1 MAYNKRQMLEDNSSA
16 IRVAFQLQK
25 EKRKATDQETTIL
38 SKYSGFGGLKMI
50 LRSTRLEDKGTWPKS
65 EQPYFELVREL
76 KYALIEGA
84 GNAENAKIFFQGLQS
99 TITDAFYT
107 PAEIPAAIKNVLST
121 MDITPTK
128 VLDPSAGNGAF
139 LKPFIEKETQYL
151 AIEKDAITSLILAAQ
166 YGNVQ
171 GKGYEEIG
179 AEYNNHFDLVT
190 SNIPFGQIKVFD
202 PTFLEG
208 ASAQQKS
215 LNAIHNYFFVK
226 ALDNVKDG
234 GLIAFVTSLVFAN
247 APTHE
252 DVRRYIL
259 SSEKLVSATRLPNK
273 LFSDTANTEVGTDL
287 IILQKNSNKASKPEL

>member
-1 MAYNKRQMLEDNSSA
+1 
-16 IRVAFQLQK
+16 
-25 EKRKATDQETTIL
+25 
-38 SKYSGFGGLKMI
+38 
-50 LRSTRLEDKGTWPKS
+50 
-65 EQPYFELVREL
+65 
-76 KYALIEGA
+76 
-84 GNAENAKIFFQGLQS
+84 
-99 TITDAFYT
+99 
-107 PAEIPAAIKNVLST
+107 

-128 VLDPSAGNGAF
+128 VVEPSAGNGAF

-151 AIEKDAITSLILAAQ
+151 AIEKNALTSLILAAQ

-215 LNAIHNYFFVK
+215 LNAIHIYFFVK

-234 GLIAFVTSLVFAN
+234 GLIAFVTSQGFAN

-252 DVRRYIL
+252 DIRRYIL
-259 SSEKLVSATRLPNK
+259 SSANLVSATRLPNK

-287 IILQKNSNKASKPEL
+287 IILQKNR